1 MGHHDCHE
9 KTDDPDL
16 ARYDIIL
23 VNSSGGK
30 DSQAM
35 LDVVCHRA
43 ADAGVLDRI
52 TVLHCALGRVEWP
65 GTADLARR
73 QALHYGV
80 RYEERHREQG
90 DLLTQVRQ
98 RGRWPSATA
107 RYCTSDQKRGPAR
120 KLITQLVNELGAINR
135 PAQVLNCM
143 GLRSQES
150 RARLKKAKLS
160 RDNAASNGRREVS
173 TWLPI
178 HEWTETEVWQHI
190 RASGVPYHPAYDAG
204 MPRLSCSLCI
214 LGSRADLLRA
224 ARLRPDLAAE
234 YARIEDEIGHRFRN
248 DMSMAEIITAAN
260 P

>member
-35 LDVVCHRA
+35 LDVVCRRA

-80 RYEERHREQG
+80 RYEERHPEQG
-90 DLLTQVRQ
+90 DLLTQARQ

-107 RYCTSDQKRGPAR
+107 RYCASDQKRGPAR
-120 KLITQLVNELGAINR
+120 KLVTQLVNELGTINR

-143 GLRSQES
+143 GLRAQES
-150 RARLKKAKLS
+150 RARLKKFQQCCAGCITGPAGFACEVA
-160 RDNAASNGRREVS
+160 RGRF
-173 TWLPI
+173 
-178 HEWTETEVWQHI
+178 
-190 RASGVPYHPAYDAG
+190 
-204 MPRLSCSLCI
+204 
-214 LGSRADLLRA
+214 
-224 ARLRPDLAAE
+224 ARRP
-234 YARIEDEIGHRFRN
+234 
-248 DMSMAEIITAAN
+248 SSITC
-260 P
+260 PPC